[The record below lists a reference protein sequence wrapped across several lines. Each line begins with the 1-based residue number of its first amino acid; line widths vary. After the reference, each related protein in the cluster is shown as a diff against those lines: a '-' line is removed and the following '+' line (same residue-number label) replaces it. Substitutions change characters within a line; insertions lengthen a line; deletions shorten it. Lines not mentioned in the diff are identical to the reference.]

1 MATAW
6 ESGQPALELA
16 SALFTLH
23 VFLVSS
29 RLLGVLPL
37 KLGRLASAPR
47 IFKQCILV
55 GAAFCLEYLFSGTIL
70 TTSAEVQKIAQLADA
85 IKGNVGT
92 GKAVETKL
100 ATSQRIIA
108 RITDGIYREPWAAF
122 RELVINAYDADATRV
137 IVETGAPDF
146 EQVIIRDNGN
156 GMSPDTLAYML
167 KSIGGSSKRTSA
179 GTKYNTVSRESP
191 DNSPGGRPLIGK
203 IGIGLFSV
211 AQLTQHF
218 QIITKA
224 ADEDVRTSAT
234 IKLETHD
241 DEQLTSHVEQ
251 DYVAGF
257 VSILSE
263 RVEESDIKTHG
274 TTIVLYALRPEI
286 RRSLQSEVRWEL
298 VNSMG
303 PDNKPVRDAPIFH
316 IGVLPDQ
323 IKGMKEGEAVS
334 LPWGAEDSETD
345 KFKKL
350 VQAASDISGRSRAP
364 ANLEHFDEYLK
375 LIWNLSLALPLK
387 YSDHHPFD
395 LKGSSNILFYKE
407 SEHEKSAI
415 EIELEERETI
425 RGKLDLNARD
435 DTAGIPFKVL
445 VDGVELRRPIDLL
458 PELRRP
464 SRIPSPMF
472 LVGRVD
478 EAFQE
483 EHLERAGGQ
492 LSFEAYLYW
501 NSQIIPKETAGVLIR
516 VREASG
522 SLFDRGFLNYQ
533 ISEQNR
539 LSQITAE
546 IFVSDGLDSAIN
558 IDRESLNYSH
568 PHLLYV
574 QKWLHRALR
583 LLINKN
589 KQLAKKDLEE
599 ERKEKKTSFEK
610 GIIDSATD
618 IWREQR
624 GEEADPPVVNISKR
638 VPTPEVG
645 GVELAWGQSED
656 GKLDNTKASALA
668 IVLEAYGLLSHLGS
682 TERTALIRDILMVLD
697 NQ

>member
-1 MATAW
+1 M
-6 ESGQPALELA
+6 
-16 SALFTLH
+16 
-23 VFLVSS
+23 
-29 RLLGVLPL
+29 
-37 KLGRLASAPR
+37 
-47 IFKQCILV
+47 
-55 GAAFCLEYLFSGTIL
+55 
-70 TTSAEVQKIAQLADA
+70 TTPTEQKDIAILADA
-85 IKGNVGT
+85 IKGSVDT
-92 GKAVETKL
+92 GEAVETKL

-146 EQVIIRDNGN
+146 EQVIIRDDGN
-156 GMSPDTLAYML
+156 GMTPDAVAYML

-179 GTKYNTVSRESP
+179 GTTYNTVSRESP
-191 DNSPGGRPLIGK
+191 DKSPRGRLLIGK

-218 QIITKA
+218 QIITKSA
-224 ADEDVRTSAT
+224 SEGIRTSAT

-241 DEQLTSHVEQ
+241 DEQSTSNDEHE
-251 DYVAGF
+251 YVGGV

-263 RVEESDIKTHG
+263 RVEVSDIG
-274 TTIVLYALRPEI
+274 TQGTSIILYSLRPEI
-286 RRSLQSEVRWEL
+286 KRLLRSTVRWQL
-298 VNSMG
+298 VDSIG
-303 PDNKPVRDAPIFH
+303 PDDKPVRDAPVYH
-316 IGVLPDQ
+316 IGVLPNQ
-323 IKGMKEGEAVS
+323 IQGMEEGKES
-334 LPWGAEDSETD
+334 RLPWKEEDSETD
-345 KFKKL
+345 KFPKL

-387 YSDHHPFD
+387 YADHHPFD
-395 LKGSSNILFYKE
+395 LKGSSNILFLKE
-407 SEHEKSAI
+407 SEDEKSAV
-415 EIELEERETI
+415 EIEFEEHEEHETI
-425 RGKLDLNARD
+425 RDKLNLNARD

-445 VDGVELRRPIDLL
+445 VDGIELRRPINLL
-458 PELRRP
+458 PELRRK

-472 LVGRVD
+472 LVGRVE
-478 EAFQE
+478 EAFQKE
-483 EHLERAGGQ
+483 DLKRAGGQ

-522 SLFDRGFLNYQ
+522 TLFDRGFLNYQ

-568 PHLLYV
+568 PHVLYI

-599 ERKEKKTSFEK
+599 ERKKRKASFEK
-610 GIIDSATD
+610 GLIDSAAAV
-618 IWREQR
+618 WGKQR
-624 GEEADPPVVNISKR
+624 GEEADLPVVDISKG

-645 GVELAWGQSED
+645 GVELEWEESKED
-656 GKLDNTKASALA
+656 NLDNTKASALA
-668 IVLEAYGLLSHLGS
+668 IVLEAYGVLSHLDS

-697 NQ
+697 DDS